1 MRVASMQGASSTHY
15 TLSARIFVP
24 ERAEINRSRIGLR
37 RKINYTARPAVRRCT
52 SMYCLDVIETKLR
65 WLHFS
70 TAGAYVNEA
79 DQEQDAGKPDE
90 HVNPVRHAHA
100 ELDLHARRAC
110 RHLA

>member
-37 RKINYTARPAVRRCT
+37 RKINYTARPAVRRCA

-79 DQEQDAGKPDE
+79 DQEHDAGRSEE
-90 HVNPVRHAHA
+90 HTS
-100 ELDLHARRAC
+100 ELQPRGLISYAVFC
-110 RHLA
+110 